1 MNKNTKNFDTK
12 KLVGIAMFAAL
23 AYCVALVCNVIPA
36 IAGFLSLDVKD
47 AVIVIAS
54 FIYGPISG
62 VVISFIAAFVEFIT
76 FSTTAWYGFIMNFA
90 SSAVFSLTASIIYR
104 RFRSTRGALISFF
117 TAILA
122 TTATMLVLNIFVTPI
137 YLVKFFGMPKEVAT
151 ETVMEMLAKTLI
163 PFNAAKALLN
173 SAVAMMLYKPV
184 TSALKQA
191 KLIKGNG
198 KMQINRSFAL
208 IYVTAIVTLAVSVI
222 IFIILK

>member
-1 MNKNTKNFDTK
+1 
-12 KLVGIAMFAAL
+12 
-23 AYCVALVCNVIPA
+23 
-36 IAGFLSLDVKD
+36 
-47 AVIVIAS
+47 
-54 FIYGPISG
+54 
-62 VVISFIAAFVEFIT
+62 
-76 FSTTAWYGFIMNFA
+76 
-90 SSAVFSLTASIIYR
+90 
-104 RFRSTRGALISFF
+104 
-117 TAILA
+117 
-122 TTATMLVLNIFVTPI
+122 
-137 YLVKFFGMPKEVAT
+137 MPKEVAT